1 MERLVAGDGQVD
13 LGDVRLEAVGFAGR
27 VEDAA
32 VETTGLRGGGPES
45 PTAALR
51 DRVLEGLAR
60 APGQAFEVGTA
71 RQVVPEAAVATT
83 RGGPETPVLRAQA
96 SAPPG
101 QVPMLLTEDPDGY
114 LSWVLPTNHDDVVN
128 AAGAVSRGAARGTA
142 EVVAEFE
149 IPMTTTA
156 PSDDRTERG
165 LFSLAAKKVF
175 RVVSAALFDRSLEK
189 GGEQLAK
196 WMERSRHHQVRA
208 FGPQNYRDATIC
220 SLDERELHDLVGGP
234 ALLFIHGTNSLSH
247 SDFHL
252 LSPEFLQAMAD
263 GYDGR
268 VFAFDHPTLSVDPA
282 ANARWLAES
291 LPAGLGLE
299 LDIIA
304 HSRGGLVAREL
315 AQRGKDNGLDGK
327 LRVRSVTFVGT
338 PNRGTPLCEPEHL
351 GSYVDAMTNL
361 LSMLARQ
368 RCHGRGR
375 LCRRHAVARR
385 AQGVRGS
392 AGRHGDESEGRLP
405 EGAQPPTPAVG
416 L

>member
-1 MERLVAGDGQVD
+1 
-13 LGDVRLEAVGFAGR
+13 
-27 VEDAA
+27 
-32 VETTGLRGGGPES
+32 
-45 PTAALR
+45 
-51 DRVLEGLAR
+51 
-60 APGQAFEVGTA
+60 
-71 RQVVPEAAVATT
+71 
-83 RGGPETPVLRAQA
+83 
-96 SAPPG
+96 
-101 QVPMLLTEDPDGY
+101 
-114 LSWVLPTNHDDVVN
+114 
-128 AAGAVSRGAARGTA
+128 
-142 EVVAEFE
+142 
-149 IPMTTTA
+149 
-156 PSDDRTERG
+156 
-165 LFSLAAKKVF
+165 
-175 RVVSAALFDRSLEK
+175 
-189 GGEQLAK
+189 
-196 WMERSRHHQVRA
+196 MERSRHHQVRA

-268 VFAFDHPTLSVDPA
+268 VFAFDHPTLSVDPE

-361 LSMLARQ
+361 LSVLPDNGVTDAVDCVVGMLSHVARKAYAGVPGAMAMNPKGDYLKELNRQPLPSDCDFRVITSEFEPVSGSDWKRHLRDLVVDKVFRGKPNDLIVPTDADWEQDLVKTRLVLDKSKGIDHSTYWSDEQVSPRSNRTRRRSTRRTARGGGSAARSNRGRTGRGDRSANRQ
-368 RCHGRGR
+368 RPPEAHVETATARTHRSTSKSSTGAWSTRSTR
-375 LCRRHAVARR
+375 SWSATSRVHRSKARR
-385 AQGVRGS
+385 DMSTTGS
-392 AGRHGDESEGRLP
+392 AG
-405 EGAQPPTPAVG
+405 A
-416 L
+416 